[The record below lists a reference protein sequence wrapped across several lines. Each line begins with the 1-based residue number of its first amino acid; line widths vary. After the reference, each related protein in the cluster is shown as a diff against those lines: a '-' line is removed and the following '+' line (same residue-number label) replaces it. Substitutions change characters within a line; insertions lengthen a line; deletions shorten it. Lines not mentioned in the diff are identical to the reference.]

1 MYDSLRELSNNSVKT
16 KKQMAEEYGV
26 CSKTFNEMLRR
37 NKISIERR
45 LITPKEQEAIYSVLG
60 IPKNSHKFPKM

>member
-1 MYDSLRELSNNSVKT
+1 
-16 KKQMAEEYGV
+16 
-26 CSKTFNEMLRR
+26 MLRR